1 MKRAEHLRMILD
13 YPRPLSIH
21 DKIILSTDQER
32 SNIYV
37 YQSEVVTGSNEIEI
51 YSYENNIAK
60 SNQIRTLPKQQ
71 QLMIIDELNLF
82 GKQVSSKKVQ
92 KESKCYYLNT

>member
-13 YPRPLSIH
+13 YPRPLGIH

-37 YQSEVVTGSNEIEI
+37 YQSNVVTGNNEIEI
-51 YSYENNIAK
+51 YSYENNIAY
-60 SNQIRTLPKQQ
+60 SNPLRTLPKQLQ
-71 QLMIIDELNLF
+71 ATIADEVRAF
-82 GKQVSSKKVQ
+82 GK
-92 KESKCYYLNT
+92 